1 MFYVTSEI
9 YLNNDLGSLAVS
21 VDNYP
26 QKRKNHLT
34 ITYILFMHK
43 PLLAL
48 SILFNHFLTGIRCC
62 ILLYPG
68 VNHQSILIDGDDR
81 KSQDLLGYGKPSCL
95 CGV

>member
-34 ITYILFMHK
+34 ITYFILF
-43 PLLAL
+43 
-48 SILFNHFLTGIRCC
+48 ICLTPFQYELGINKNGFQ
-62 ILLYPG
+62 I
-68 VNHQSILIDGDDR
+68 
-81 KSQDLLGYGKPSCL
+81 
-95 CGV
+95 

>member
-34 ITYILFMHK
+34 ITYIYYKQNKL
-43 PLLAL
+43 
-48 SILFNHFLTGIRCC
+48 LTGKNSHAI
-62 ILLYPG
+62 I
-68 VNHQSILIDGDDR
+68 N
-81 KSQDLLGYGKPSCL
+81 
-95 CGV
+95 

>member
-34 ITYILFMHK
+34 ITYDKIKVSYNKHICAIILSRNIK
-43 PLLAL
+43 LKIKNSLKK
-48 SILFNHFLTGIRCC
+48 GIR
-62 ILLYPG
+62 YPY
-68 VNHQSILIDGDDR
+68 QR
-81 KSQDLLGYGKPSCL
+81 
-95 CGV
+95 

>member
-34 ITYILFMHK
+34 ITYINI
-43 PLLAL
+43 AC
-48 SILFNHFLTGIRCC
+48 SIRQFKHT
-62 ILLYPG
+62 
-68 VNHQSILIDGDDR
+68 IDE
-81 KSQDLLGYGKPSCL
+81 QA
-95 CGV
+95 VF

>member
-34 ITYILFMHK
+34 ITYILFF
-43 PLLAL
+43 
-48 SILFNHFLTGIRCC
+48 SIT
-62 ILLYPG
+62 
-68 VNHQSILIDGDDR
+68 
-81 KSQDLLGYGKPSCL
+81 QDWKDYFK
-95 CGV
+95 

>member
-34 ITYILFMHK
+34 ITYIADSSLMQ
-43 PLLAL
+43 
-48 SILFNHFLTGIRCC
+48 
-62 ILLYPG
+62 LLYPPCG
-68 VNHQSILIDGDDR
+68 RPHYCSTLSQILQLLKPFVVDIIETVNTDSN
-81 KSQDLLGYGKPSCL
+81 
-95 CGV
+95 

>member
-34 ITYILFMHK
+34 ITY
-43 PLLAL
+43 
-48 SILFNHFLTGIRCC
+48 
-62 ILLYPG
+62 
-68 VNHQSILIDGDDR
+68 LISV
-81 KSQDLLGYGKPSCL
+81 KKT
-95 CGV
+95 

>member
-34 ITYILFMHK
+34 ITYKHYISKFPN
-43 PLLAL
+43 PLLLVA
-48 SILFNHFLTGIRCC
+48 I
-62 ILLYPG
+62 
-68 VNHQSILIDGDDR
+68 V
-81 KSQDLLGYGKPSCL
+81 
-95 CGV
+95 V

>member
-34 ITYILFMHK
+34 ITYICLM
-43 PLLAL
+43 
-48 SILFNHFLTGIRCC
+48 
-62 ILLYPG
+62 LLY
-68 VNHQSILIDGDDR
+68 LY
-81 KSQDLLGYGKPSCL
+81 LLYI
-95 CGV
+95 

>member
-34 ITYILFMHK
+34 ITYLKEWDKSDMAPHIPQMAPF
-43 PLLAL
+43 PSLLARY
-48 SILFNHFLTGIRCC
+48 SI
-62 ILLYPG
+62 
-68 VNHQSILIDGDDR
+68 S
-81 KSQDLLGYGKPSCL
+81 
-95 CGV
+95 

>member
-34 ITYILFMHK
+34 ITYIWFFLISF
-43 PLLAL
+43 LVRAAVRYVLQ
-48 SILFNHFLTGIRCC
+48 FCNHVTVCQYIVYC
-62 ILLYPG
+62 IQRFFKVFCDSPDIQTN
-68 VNHQSILIDGDDR
+68 NH
-81 KSQDLLGYGKPSCL
+81 GY
-95 CGV
+95 

>member
-34 ITYILFMHK
+34 ITYLMDKVYHK
-43 PLLAL
+43 
-48 SILFNHFLTGIRCC
+48 FLVIICKW
-62 ILLYPG
+62 Y
-68 VNHQSILIDGDDR
+68 
-81 KSQDLLGYGKPSCL
+81 K
-95 CGV
+95 

>member
-34 ITYILFMHK
+34 ITYKHYISK
-43 PLLAL
+43 SPNPLLVVPEL
-48 SILFNHFLTGIRCC
+48 FCFIFCFDIRNGFGIIL
-62 ILLYPG
+62 
-68 VNHQSILIDGDDR
+68 
-81 KSQDLLGYGKPSCL
+81 
-95 CGV
+95 

>member
-34 ITYILFMHK
+34 ITY
-43 PLLAL
+43 
-48 SILFNHFLTGIRCC
+48 N
-62 ILLYPG
+62 
-68 VNHQSILIDGDDR
+68 NLITNYFDN
-81 KSQDLLGYGKPSCL
+81 KII
-95 CGV
+95 

>member
-34 ITYILFMHK
+34 ITYLNKIKRHLHMWKHLFQ
-43 PLLAL
+43 
-48 SILFNHFLTGIRCC
+48 INNLFCYDNT
-62 ILLYPG
+62 
-68 VNHQSILIDGDDR
+68 
-81 KSQDLLGYGKPSCL
+81 
-95 CGV
+95 

>member
-34 ITYILFMHK
+34 ITYFCLNNERI
-43 PLLAL
+43 
-48 SILFNHFLTGIRCC
+48 
-62 ILLYPG
+62 
-68 VNHQSILIDGDDR
+68 
-81 KSQDLLGYGKPSCL
+81 KSQLVVGY
-95 CGV
+95 

>member
-34 ITYILFMHK
+34 ITYILINDM
-43 PLLAL
+43 
-48 SILFNHFLTGIRCC
+48 FLQYYIFF
-62 ILLYPG
+62 LYQ
-68 VNHQSILIDGDDR
+68 V
-81 KSQDLLGYGKPSCL
+81 
-95 CGV
+95 

>member
-34 ITYILFMHK
+34 ITYMIYLYFLVSVSGCPGLQSFGGFQHK
-43 PLLAL
+43 P
-48 SILFNHFLTGIRCC
+48 
-62 ILLYPG
+62 P
-68 VNHQSILIDGDDR
+68 
-81 KSQDLLGYGKPSCL
+81 KSKQVTRTSWKMVYE
-95 CGV
+95 

>member
-34 ITYILFMHK
+34 ITYI
-43 PLLAL
+43 
-48 SILFNHFLTGIRCC
+48 ILNYYVLQIW
-62 ILLYPG
+62 YPP
-68 VNHQSILIDGDDR
+68 NLPIQTL
-81 KSQDLLGYGKPSCL
+81 
-95 CGV
+95 

>member
-34 ITYILFMHK
+34 ITYIYYQQNKL
-43 PLLAL
+43 
-48 SILFNHFLTGIRCC
+48 LTGKNFHAI
-62 ILLYPG
+62 I
-68 VNHQSILIDGDDR
+68 N
-81 KSQDLLGYGKPSCL
+81 
-95 CGV
+95 

>member
-34 ITYILFMHK
+34 ITYLNDNRQ
-43 PLLAL
+43 LL
-48 SILFNHFLTGIRCC
+48 NCQTH
-62 ILLYPG
+62 
-68 VNHQSILIDGDDR
+68 
-81 KSQDLLGYGKPSCL
+81 
-95 CGV
+95 

>member
-34 ITYILFMHK
+34 ITY
-43 PLLAL
+43 
-48 SILFNHFLTGIRCC
+48 NNDV
-62 ILLYPG
+62 
-68 VNHQSILIDGDDR
+68 VNKDYKLIVTI
-81 KSQDLLGYGKPSCL
+81 SDLMNN
-95 CGV
+95 

>member
-34 ITYILFMHK
+34 ITYLKIH
-43 PLLAL
+43 LLT
-48 SILFNHFLTGIRCC
+48 FHCTKC
-62 ILLYPG
+62 
-68 VNHQSILIDGDDR
+68 
-81 KSQDLLGYGKPSCL
+81 
-95 CGV
+95 

>member
-34 ITYILFMHK
+34 ITYLTK
-43 PLLAL
+43 KEAL
-48 SILFNHFLTGIRCC
+48 
-62 ILLYPG
+62 
-68 VNHQSILIDGDDR
+68 
-81 KSQDLLGYGKPSCL
+81 
-95 CGV
+95 

>member
-34 ITYILFMHK
+34 ITYSDYMAA
-43 PLLAL
+43 PLHHPEDQAVRQYLAEYPEGFHGKAVYGNFL
-48 SILFNHFLTGIRCC
+48 SGHAVPDSL
-62 ILLYPG
+62 
-68 VNHQSILIDGDDR
+68 
-81 KSQDLLGYGKPSCL
+81 
-95 CGV
+95 

>member
-34 ITYILFMHK
+34 ITYKHYISKFPN
-43 PLLAL
+43 PLLLVAL
-48 SILFNHFLTGIRCC
+48 VVPELFCFIFCFDIRNGFGIIL
-62 ILLYPG
+62 
-68 VNHQSILIDGDDR
+68 
-81 KSQDLLGYGKPSCL
+81 
-95 CGV
+95 

>member
-34 ITYILFMHK
+34 ITYVR
-43 PLLAL
+43 L
-48 SILFNHFLTGIRCC
+48 S
-62 ILLYPG
+62 
-68 VNHQSILIDGDDR
+68 
-81 KSQDLLGYGKPSCL
+81 GKCTIP
-95 CGV
+95 

>member
-34 ITYILFMHK
+34 ITYRNSNQKLGGELTHSSSAPF
-43 PLLAL
+43 LLV
-48 SILFNHFLTGIRCC
+48 R
-62 ILLYPG
+62 
-68 VNHQSILIDGDDR
+68 
-81 KSQDLLGYGKPSCL
+81 
-95 CGV
+95 

>member
-34 ITYILFMHK
+34 ITYMNLIKTRIEQRIGFF
-43 PLLAL
+43 AV
-48 SILFNHFLTGIRCC
+48 FCTGCKQEC
-62 ILLYPG
+62 IAG
-68 VNHQSILIDGDDR
+68 NVIA
-81 KSQDLLGYGKPSCL
+81 
-95 CGV
+95 

>member
-34 ITYILFMHK
+34 ITYKIIKVVKYLLVFLRHLLDLVLKGWILQVLDG
-43 PLLAL
+43 LLAL
-48 SILFNHFLTGIRCC
+48 GF
-62 ILLYPG
+62 
-68 VNHQSILIDGDDR
+68 
-81 KSQDLLGYGKPSCL
+81 
-95 CGV
+95 

>member
-34 ITYILFMHK
+34 ITYMKLFSSF
-43 PLLAL
+43 
-48 SILFNHFLTGIRCC
+48 SIKVFVKSAFKSHVYRNMFPIVDAVWASFLMPTLFVL
-62 ILLYPG
+62 
-68 VNHQSILIDGDDR
+68 
-81 KSQDLLGYGKPSCL
+81 
-95 CGV
+95 

>member
-34 ITYILFMHK
+34 ITYVI
-43 PLLAL
+43 
-48 SILFNHFLTGIRCC
+48 ILTGLPCPLTAGTPPCPPVMIS
-62 ILLYPG
+62 LE
-68 VNHQSILIDGDDR
+68 VHHS
-81 KSQDLLGYGKPSCL
+81 
-95 CGV
+95 

>member
-34 ITYILFMHK
+34 ITYITLH
-43 PLLAL
+43 
-48 SILFNHFLTGIRCC
+48 
-62 ILLYPG
+62 LYYTSAREG
-68 VNHQSILIDGDDR
+68 QQG
-81 KSQDLLGYGKPSCL
+81 CL
-95 CGV
+95 CLGHFVSK

>member
-34 ITYILFMHK
+34 ITYNKCKVQATNRRQLQ
-43 PLLAL
+43 A
-48 SILFNHFLTGIRCC
+48 S
-62 ILLYPG
+62 
-68 VNHQSILIDGDDR
+68 SA
-81 KSQDLLGYGKPSCL
+81 SCSH
-95 CGV
+95 CS

>member
-34 ITYILFMHK
+34 ITYKKI
-43 PLLAL
+43 
-48 SILFNHFLTGIRCC
+48 SINKKKCQRIPVKIRV
-62 ILLYPG
+62 IP
-68 VNHQSILIDGDDR
+68 
-81 KSQDLLGYGKPSCL
+81 
-95 CGV
+95 

>member
-34 ITYILFMHK
+34 ITYIEK
-43 PLLAL
+43 VKIIINI
-48 SILFNHFLTGIRCC
+48 IL
-62 ILLYPG
+62 
-68 VNHQSILIDGDDR
+68 
-81 KSQDLLGYGKPSCL
+81 
-95 CGV
+95 

>member
-34 ITYILFMHK
+34 ITYF
-43 PLLAL
+43 
-48 SILFNHFLTGIRCC
+48 
-62 ILLYPG
+62 
-68 VNHQSILIDGDDR
+68 VNFKFQV
-81 KSQDLLGYGKPSCL
+81 KANTF
-95 CGV
+95 